1 MKPTYIPINNTWDEI
16 IIHIYINKFFIK
28 KKTSLYKLNWLN
40 FYKFITSFILFFKF
54 KVSSPLN
61 NLTVSLVNPSKY
73 LTNNV
78 WFLKYYLKLFKLIKI
93 NSISW
98 NILFKYLNKW
108 KVVLLTQMIT
118 N

>member
-1 MKPTYIPINNTWDEI
+1 M
-16 IIHIYINKFFIK
+16 NKFFIK
-28 KKTSLYKLNWLN
+28 KKTSLYQLKWIE

-54 KVSSPLN
+54 KVTQPLN
-61 NLTVSLVNPSKY
+61 ILTVSLVKPSKY

-93 NSISW
+93 NSINW
-98 NILFKYLNKW
+98 TTLFKYLNKW

>member
-1 MKPTYIPINNTWDEI
+1 M
-16 IIHIYINKFFIK
+16 NKFFIK
-28 KKTSLYKLNWLN
+28 KKTSLYQLKWIE

-54 KVSSPLN
+54 KITQPLN
-61 NLTVSLVNPSKY
+61 ILTVSLIKPSKY

-93 NSISW
+93 NSINW
-98 NILFKYLNKW
+98 TTLFKYLNKW